1 MNVRKQLRG
10 LVLLTCLVS
19 ALSLGAPAFATAEDT
34 PTGTEP
40 TLIAMAG
47 SISTTSVVDFRGR
60 MYEMSQPEYG
70 YSAKVSVDQ
79 FANSVNASNPG
90 IYEIPLV
97 HTDAK
102 GRLWTTNQG
111 SEEQLHMLDGV
122 KLAPNKAY
130 GSYTGSAS
138 LLITDKD
145 GLLAM
150 ISGLSRI
157 STGAANSKTLGS
169 SLSNKNAPATP
180 PNAPMVT

>member
-47 SISTTSVVDFRGR
+47 STSTTSVVDFRGH

-79 FANSVNASNPG
+79 FANSVNAPNPG

-111 SEEQLHMLDGV
+111 SEEQLPMLDGV
-122 KLAPNKAY
+122 KLPPPPKKKAY
-130 GSYTGSAS
+130 GA
-138 LLITDKD
+138 
-145 GLLAM
+145 
-150 ISGLSRI
+150 
-157 STGAANSKTLGS
+157 GS
-169 SLSNKNAPATP
+169 SDRCNT
-180 PNAPMVT
+180 